1 MISFKGRHFE
11 KGLVLLAVRRS
22 VAYALSYRDIEEL
35 MAERGINV
43 DHSTINRWVIKYAPL
58 LEKEFSKRHKK
69 RVNSSWRMDETYVK
83 IKGKW
88 YYLYRAVDKCGN
100 TVDFFDLNSVTHMRL
115 DFFSQKQFVVVGGLK
130 QSQ

>member
-43 DHSTINRWVIKYAPL
+43 DHSTINRWA
-58 LEKEFSKRHKK
+58 
-69 RVNSSWRMDETYVK
+69 
-83 IKGKW
+83 
-88 YYLYRAVDKCGN
+88 
-100 TVDFFDLNSVTHMRL
+100 
-115 DFFSQKQFVVVGGLK
+115 
-130 QSQ
+130 